1 MGVDLVGL
9 TQCSVVLAK
18 MHPALWVIL
27 CIASNF
33 YGGRYTSMIAYDMYV
48 RQPCNPS
55 SENT

>member
-1 MGVDLVGL
+1 MGL
-9 TQCSVVLAK
+9 TRCSVVLAK

-27 CIASNF
+27 CMASSF

-55 SENT
+55 SENIHE